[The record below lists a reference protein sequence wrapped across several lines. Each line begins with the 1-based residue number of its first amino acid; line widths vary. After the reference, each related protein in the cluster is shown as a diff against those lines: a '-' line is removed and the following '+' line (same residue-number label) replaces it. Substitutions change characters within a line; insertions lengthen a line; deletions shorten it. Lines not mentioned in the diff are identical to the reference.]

1 MRIIVTATQ
10 ADREPDEILNSFLA
24 EAGLTYVARNRKA
37 LSLLCHENEAD
48 AVIVW
53 KTEGPVLY
61 SGADM
66 EEFFFHPSMAKNRLS
81 ALRKMGLP
89 DPFIDACAL
98 NSGQSFLD
106 CTMGRGAD
114 SIVASHICGPGRV
127 LGLESVFPVAL
138 VMKWGMRLYKSRM
151 PWLDQAVHGIWVEY
165 ADHNDFLGQA
175 GDDSYDV
182 VYFDPMFRH
191 PRHKSQAISPLRQL
205 ADHRPLEIAA
215 IKEACRVARRRVVLK
230 ETFSSGEFER
240 LGFQKVLGSHHNPI
254 NYGVIEI

>member
-1 MRIIVTATQ
+1 MKIIVTSTQ
-10 ADREPDEILNSFLA
+10 AGREPDDILHAFLN
-24 EAGLTYVARNRKA
+24 ESGLAFVPRNRKA
-37 LSLLCHENEAD
+37 LPLLCHENVAD

-61 SGADM
+61 SGEAM

-81 ALRKMGLP
+81 ALRKRGLP

-98 NSGQSFLD
+98 SSGQSFLD

-114 SIVASHICGPGRV
+114 SVVAGYICGPGCV
-127 LGLESVFPVAL
+127 LGIESVFPVAL
-138 VMKWGMRLYKSRM
+138 MMKWGMRLYQSQM
-151 PWLDQAVHGIWVEY
+151 PWLNDAVHSIRVEY
-165 ADHNDFLGQA
+165 ADHRDFLAGA
-175 GDDSYDV
+175 GDGSYDV

-191 PRHKSQAISPLRQL
+191 PRHKSQALSPLRQL
-205 ADHRPLEIAA
+205 ADHRPLEAA
-215 IKEACRVARRRVVLK
+215 VIEEACRVARRRVVMK

-240 LGFQKVLGSHHNPI
+240 LGFHKVLGSRHNPI